1 LAIKPSAVFGRKR
14 RFGIAGFV
22 NVAITNLVLQI
33 LLATSVVNVL
43 LATLISQSINTI
55 FGYLIYGKL
64 VFKAQRLKSH
74 KPVLK
79 YLCLM
84 ALIWLMN
91 YSLIE
96 AGAAV
101 GVNKSFI
108 AAALIPAAAL
118 LSYISQKNWIFNQ

>member
-1 LAIKPSAVFGRKR
+1 M
-14 RFGIAGFV
+14 V

-33 LLATSVVNVL
+33 LLATNVVNVL

-64 VFKAQRLKSH
+64 VFKAERLKSH
-74 KPVLK
+74 KPILK

-101 GVNKSFI
+101 GVSKSFI